1 MNVKLF
7 IKKNKNFSKKTNFSM
22 TTSSVVPV
30 WLKKKLW
37 QAIDIKRLF
46 QLLLQMLILI
56 AINSMK
62 DDFQK

>member
-1 MNVKLF
+1 
-7 IKKNKNFSKKTNFSM
+7 M

-30 WLKKKLW
+30 WLTKKLW

-56 AINSMK
+56 AINSIE